1 MLSNPMRSRLHY
13 CSSSL
18 RVCGLGRGIVAK
30 EFASSPEIFSP
41 EVDTADSE
49 VGTLTVEAEL
59 SEEIA
64 ELLQADFFDLPAKRC
79 KLWPRG
85 VLSSRK

>member
-1 MLSNPMRSRLHY
+1 MLINSMHSRLHY
-13 CSSSL
+13 FSSSL
-18 RVCGLGRGIVAK
+18 RVSGVGRWIVAK
-30 EFASSPEIFSP
+30 ELPSSPEIFSP
-41 EVDTADSE
+41 EEDAADSE

-64 ELLQADFFDLPAKRC
+64 ALLQPVCFDFPDKRR

-85 VLSSRK
+85 VLFSRQ

>member
-1 MLSNPMRSRLHY
+1 MLINSMHSPLQH

-18 RVCGLGRGIVAK
+18 RVCGVGRGIVAK
-30 EFASSPEIFSP
+30 ELPSSPKIFSP
-41 EVDTADSE
+41 EVDTADFE
-49 VGTLTVEAEL
+49 VRTLTVEAEL

-64 ELLQADFFDLPAKRC
+64 ELLHPDLSDLQAKRR

-85 VLSSRK
+85 VLPSFQ